1 MKNYDIIAFDLDGT
15 LTNPEGGLIEGYKY
29 AFSKMNIPMTMSNH
43 ELRKYIGP
51 PLISEWQR
59 DFSLTD
65 SEAERMIGYFREYYN
80 VYGWWDN
87 KPYENIDVV
96 LKELREAGKTLIT
109 ATSKPEITARK
120 VLSLFGLDKYF
131 DFIGGATFDTSRDK
145 KHQVLEYSLATV
157 GCTDKSR
164 AILVGDR
171 RFDAEGAAI
180 VGIDSM
186 GVLYGHGTR
195 EELLSENFVTVVD
208 SVLDISRALLNK

>member
-15 LTNPEGGLIEGYKY
+15 LTNPESGLIAGYKY
-29 AFSKMNIPMTMSNH
+29 AFSKMKIPVTMSTE

-51 PLISEWQR
+51 PLISEWKR

-65 SEAERMIGYFREYYN
+65 SEAEQMLGYFREYYN

-96 LKELREAGKTLIT
+96 LRELKAAGKIIIT

-120 VLSLFGLDKYF
+120 VLALFGLDKYF

-145 KHQVLEYSLATV
+145 KHEVLEYSLAQV

-180 VGIDSM
+180 VGIDAM
-186 GVLYGHGTR
+186 GVLYGHGTPQ
-195 EELLSENFVTVVD
+195 EIYAENFVTVVEN
-208 SVLDISRALLNK
+208 VLDISKALLNK